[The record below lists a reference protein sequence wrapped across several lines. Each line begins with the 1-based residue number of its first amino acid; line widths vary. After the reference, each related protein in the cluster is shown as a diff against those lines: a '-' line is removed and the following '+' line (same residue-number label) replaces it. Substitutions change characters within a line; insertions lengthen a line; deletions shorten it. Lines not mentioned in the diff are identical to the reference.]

1 MDENPYKAPAAF
13 SIGGVSMGNG
23 ERSDSGGR
31 SDWPVRLA
39 GAAGGAAGMAVSML
53 VGNLVDL
60 RGFWPG
66 LIAVVIGVGAGV
78 TLGRL
83 VGALLFRPSSGGPRD
98 HPPYV

>member
-1 MDENPYKAPAAF
+1 MDDNPYKAPAAF
-13 SIGGVSMGNG
+13 SIGDVNMGNDQ
-23 ERSDSGGR
+23 RSDSVGR

-53 VGNLVDL
+53 LGNLVDL

-66 LIAVVIGVGAGV
+66 LIAVVIAVGAGV

-83 VGALLFRPSSGGPRD
+83 VGALLLRPSSSGPPD
-98 HPPYV
+98 HPPCV